1 MVALRQVFQNSYIK
15 TITVAEIDAMRS
27 NQHEFHGV
35 HPLINIFGEA
45 RRTEN
50 ARFKILGQNVE
61 TTAEITWYD
70 SREKH
75 ETRREFRLY
84 YQNNSVIEHAEV
96 GDNIQIAIDTAG
108 AVHCIL
114 HKTGGMDYRNWT
126 SNI

>member
-1 MVALRQVFQNSYIK
+1 MVVLRQVFQSSYIK

-35 HPLINIFGEA
+35 YPLINIFGRA

-50 ARFKILGQNVE
+50 ATFKILGQNVE
-61 TTAEITWYD
+61 ESAEITWYD
-70 SREKH
+70 SRERH
-75 ETRREFRLY
+75 ETRSEFRLY
-84 YQNNSVIEHAEV
+84 YQNNSVIERAEV
-96 GDNIQIAIDTAG
+96 GDNIQIAIDSVG

-114 HKTGGMDYRNWT
+114 HKTGSSYSRWT